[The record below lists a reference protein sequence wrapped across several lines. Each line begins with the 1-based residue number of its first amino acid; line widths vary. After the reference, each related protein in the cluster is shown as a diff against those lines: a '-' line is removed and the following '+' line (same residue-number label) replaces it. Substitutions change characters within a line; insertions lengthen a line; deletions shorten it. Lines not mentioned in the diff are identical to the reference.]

1 MTDSSHRLGIRQ
13 PLYGLRVNAMTMD
26 EVLEQAALHAAD
38 RSRFLIGVVNAAKI
52 VKLRKDAL
60 LRESL
65 LVPDVVLA
73 DGQSVVWASRL
84 LGHPLPERVAGID
97 LFERLLALADVERR
111 SVYFLGARQNVLEAM
126 VERVKSRYPNLSV
139 AGYRDGYFATEES
152 GDVAAGIAAT
162 GADMLFLGMTTPKKE
177 IFLAEHGEL
186 LGVPILHG
194 VGGSFDILAGLTK
207 RAPERWQRMGLE
219 WAYRLLQEPRRL
231 FARYASTNA
240 SFIALT
246 VRERFR
252 PTAPYELG
260 APSSTPANEKD

>member
-1 MTDSSHRLGIRQ
+1 MTEASYQLGIRQ
-13 PLYGLRVNAMTMD
+13 PLYGLLVNAMTM
-26 EVLEQAALHAAD
+26 EQVLEEAAQHAAD

-73 DGQSVVWASRL
+73 DGQAVVWASRL

-97 LFERLLALADVERR
+97 LFERLLALADDERR
-111 SVYFLGARQNVLEAM
+111 SVYFLGARQEVLEAM
-126 VERVKSRYPNLSV
+126 VERVRSRYPKLV
-139 AGYRDGYFATEES
+139 IAGYRDGYFPSDES
-152 GDVAAGIAAT
+152 AAVAAAIEAT

-177 IFLAEHGEL
+177 IFLAEHGES
-186 LGVPILHG
+186 LGVPIQHG
-194 VGGSFDILAGLTK
+194 VGGSFDILAGITK

-240 SFIALT
+240 AFIALT

-252 PTAPYELG
+252 PTAPYRLTG
-260 APSSTPANEKD
+260 ASAEQED